1 MAGRPE
7 DSEVAAQLGR
17 NLRAAR
23 RRARLTQQELA
34 RRCCLHPTYISHI
47 ERGSALPRVGTMV
60 RLAGSLGVS
69 ADELLGGIEW
79 APPPPAPASPPGS
92 YSVRG
97 SA

>member
-1 MAGRPE
+1 MADRQA
-7 DSEVAAQLGR
+7 DSEVAIQLGR
-17 NLRAAR
+17 NLLTAR

-47 ERGSALPRVGTMV
+47 ERGSALPRAGTLV

-79 APPPPAPASPPGS
+79 TPPAPDPLPPRGS
-92 YSVRG
+92 FTVRG